1 MRPNSC
7 AARSAN
13 PKLPLHMTAPSNT
26 ATEGLTI
33 GRGALRQL
41 HASLLRD
48 ASEHAVSIL
57 QDAGFAAGVGV
68 YQAFC
73 AWLPDHAG
81 VARPEDLDAM
91 QLGGALTEF
100 FQASGWGAVA
110 VGPVG
115 RAALALDSPDWAE
128 SEPGTAESVMCFFS
142 SGMLADFLGR
152 LSGEPV
158 AVMEVECRSKN
169 DARCRFLSASPE
181 TLNAVYEEMS
191 AGRSY
196 EDALGG

>member
-1 MRPNSC
+1 
-7 AARSAN
+7 
-13 PKLPLHMTAPSNT
+13 MTVPPGT
-26 ATEGLTI
+26 AIEGLTI
-33 GRGALRQL
+33 GRAALRQL

-48 ASEHAVSIL
+48 ASEHAVNIL
-57 QDAGFAAGVGV
+57 QDAGFAAGAGI

-81 VARPEDLDAM
+81 VARPEDLDAA
-91 QLGGALTEF
+91 QLGDVLTEF
-100 FQASGWGAVA
+100 FQASGWGAVT

-115 RAALALDSPDWAE
+115 RAALALDSTDWAE
-128 SEPGTAESVMCFFS
+128 AEPGTAQSAMCFFS

-158 AVMEVECRSKN
+158 AVMEVECRSKS
-169 DARCRFLSASPE
+169 DARCRFLSAAPE

-191 AGRSY
+191 QGRSY